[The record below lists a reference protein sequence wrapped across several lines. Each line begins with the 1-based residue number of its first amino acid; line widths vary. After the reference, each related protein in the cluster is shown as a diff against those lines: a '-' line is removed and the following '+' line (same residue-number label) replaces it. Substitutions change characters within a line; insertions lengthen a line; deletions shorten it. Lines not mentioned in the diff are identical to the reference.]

1 MRRVVRALE
10 MLDEGVSY
18 AEQRKG
24 FSTPKPVYS
33 AHIFALTMERSRLYG
48 RIDARVDA
56 MVRDGLV
63 EEVERLLE
71 RGAGPALTARQA
83 IGYKEIIDYLNGA
96 CSLDE
101 AIELIKMRSRRYA
114 KRQLSWFRRDDR
126 ITWLDMDSL
135 DIEGAVDAIEREVR
149 C

>member
-1 MRRVVRALE
+1 V
-10 MLDEGVSY
+10 
-18 AEQRKG
+18 
-24 FSTPKPVYS
+24 
-33 AHIFALTMERSRLYG
+33 
-48 RIDARVDA
+48 ARD
-56 MVRDGLV
+56 L
-63 EEVERLLE
+63 
-71 RGAGPALTARQA
+71 RQA
-83 IGYKEIIDYLNGA
+83 IGYKEIIDYLNGV

-101 AIELIKMRSRRYA
+101 AIELIKTRSRRYA

>member
-1 MRRVVRALE
+1 MEKYEV
-10 MLDEGVSY
+10 
-18 AEQRKG
+18 KI
-24 FSTPKPVYS
+24 FSTAKQ
-33 AHIFALTMERSRLYG
+33 
-48 RIDARVDA
+48 D
-56 MVRDGLV
+56 
-63 EEVERLLE
+63 LL
-71 RGAGPALTARQA
+71 
-83 IGYKEIIDYLNGA
+83 EIIDYLNGA

-101 AIELIKMRSRRYA
+101 ATELIKMRSRRYA

>member
-1 MRRVVRALE
+1 MEKYEV
-10 MLDEGVSY
+10 
-18 AEQRKG
+18 KI
-24 FSTPKPVYS
+24 FSTAKQ
-33 AHIFALTMERSRLYG
+33 
-48 RIDARVDA
+48 D
-56 MVRDGLV
+56 
-63 EEVERLLE
+63 LL
-71 RGAGPALTARQA
+71 
-83 IGYKEIIDYLNGA
+83 EIIDYLNGA